1 MWRRKWVWE
10 FEMKFKAVLLLLM
23 LLAAITGCGVFNPV
37 TPQPL
42 PTVVLD
48 GRQDATP
55 QATTPQSAAGG
66 VTASGVAAPVQISQ
80 MASALG
86 ANVKAVN
93 VAVGDQVQ
101 AGQVLV
107 SLAGSERLAAALES
121 ANLELLMAQQ
131 VLQALKNNAGQ
142 ARAAA
147 GLRLANAQKA
157 LDDAQN
163 RRTWMDYRIG
173 SVTDI
178 QAAQAAV
185 TLALDKLKKAQ
196 DAYGPLENKS
206 ENDINRAA
214 ALDALSAA
222 QKHYDQAVANLN
234 SLQNVPNPVDVNQ
247 AEAVLQSAQS
257 EAAAAQT
264 AVDLLKNGPDPDA
277 VALAEEQIK
286 NAQAQIAAGQAAMAD
301 LDLKAPFAGT
311 ISKLNIHSGEWV
323 APGQVLLVLV
333 DLSALQIE
341 TTDLSER
348 DVPKVAVGQPV
359 TVVIKALNQTVAGH
373 VKAISPLADT
383 LGGDVMYQTTIDL
396 DTPPAGLRAGMSVV
410 VQW

>member
-1 MWRRKWVWE
+1 
-10 FEMKFKAVLLLLM
+10 
-23 LLAAITGCGVFNPV
+23 
-37 TPQPL
+37 
-42 PTVVLD
+42 
-48 GRQDATP
+48 
-55 QATTPQSAAGG
+55 
-66 VTASGVAAPVQISQ
+66 
-80 MASALG
+80 
-86 ANVKAVN
+86 
-93 VAVGDQVQ
+93 
-101 AGQVLV
+101 
-107 SLAGSERLAAALES
+107 
-121 ANLELLMAQQ
+121 
-131 VLQALKNNAGQ
+131 
-142 ARAAA
+142 
-147 GLRLANAQKA
+147 
-157 LDDAQN
+157 
-163 RRTWMDYRIG
+163 
-173 SVTDI
+173 
-178 QAAQAAV
+178 
-185 TLALDKLKKAQ
+185 
-196 DAYGPLENKS
+196 
-206 ENDINRAA
+206 
-214 ALDALSAA
+214 
-222 QKHYDQAVANLN
+222 
-234 SLQNVPNPVDVNQ
+234 VPNPVDVNQ

-383 LGGDVMYQTTIDL
+383 LGGDVVYQTTIDL